1 MYKTLYFCFAGAILL
16 FSVIVV
22 NIAPAINGLVSRSYW
37 SYQSCSY
44 LNDKYKYT
52 KSKKVPGDYLT
63 QEEKDKDLD
72 YYKKEKNRCERKKA
86 MVGLE
91 YTALNINLVCGFICT
106 LLGFFLFFNIG
117 GDMGKIPS
125 FAGLGTGIVGFVLTL
140 VYVIESGLVF
150 NDISIDD
157 DPSFR
162 IDPDGAFLK
171 WDNSRNRYVCIYFD
185 KNDRYSLFLK
195 YSNYGNKFLNYNK
208 DIAFM
213 NQDKN
218 YKYYNHIT
226 NEILG
231 IEYHSGGCN
240 YYEIAN
246 SNGFDP
252 ASMFDTCKDLED
264 KKIPFE
270 KLGYYDKDNKKIG
283 DCNKLFYI
291 KTFTDNEKKRLYDHW
306 LTTIILSCFIFILDI
321 LLALFGFLLMSN
333 SGKGGF

>member
-1 MYKTLYFCFAGAILL
+1 MYKTLYFCFAGGILL
-16 FSVIVV
+16 LSVIVV
-22 NIAPAINGLVSRSYW
+22 NIAPAINGLVRGSSW
-37 SYQSCSY
+37 SYQSCKSFSD
-44 LNDKYKYT
+44 NYKYT
-52 KSKKVPGDYLT
+52 EKKEITNYYT
-63 QEEKDKDLD
+63 KEEKEADLD
-72 YYKKEKNRCERKKA
+72 DIKKAKTMCERKKA

-106 LLGFFLFFNIG
+106 LLGFFHFFNIG
-117 GDMGKIPS
+117 DVGKVAS

-157 DPSFR
+157 DSSFR

-185 KNDRYSLFLK
+185 KNDRYSLYLK

-208 DIAFM
+208 DISFM
-213 NQDKN
+213 VQDKN
-218 YKYYNHIT
+218 YKYYNHLIS
-226 NEILG
+226 EDLG

-240 YYEIAN
+240 YYSIAN
-246 SNGFDP
+246 GIHFNPS
-252 ASMFDTCKDLED
+252 SMFDTCKDLED

-270 KLGYYDKDNKKIG
+270 KLGYYDGDNKKIG

-291 KTFTDNEKKRLYDHW
+291 KTFTDNKKKRLYDHW